1 MTIKELL
8 VLFKFNVDSP
18 SFNNAQAL
26 LSQLE
31 QKAQA
36 LEDNRN
42 PIGKGKFDDFNYGAN
57 SAIVGVN
64 ALMGRLRMLAGMAG
78 ITLTVNGLIQ
88 TADQWRTIEGQI
100 KNVVGEGENLEEV
113 QNNLYQIAGR
123 TRQSYAQTAGLFTSV
138 SRSAGD
144 LGKST
149 EEILAFTEDVAMAMR
164 AGGGTAESQA
174 AALVQLG
181 QALGSGA
188 LRGDELNSILEQAHV
203 LANTIAQGM
212 GVSIGKLSSLGRE
225 GKITSAIIFEAVR
238 SQHDALVRQIGN
250 SPLTMPAAFMRV
262 RDAVGRVVYKLNQG
276 YNIVGKMAD
285 MVVKVA
291 DAIDK
296 IKITKDTVGAMKALA
311 LWAGVFWLATS
322 ASVKT
327 VVWDRLIS
335 VLKATYM
342 WYQVLTASQLAFTL
356 SMKKF
361 WTAFAPMAA
370 FAGQVLA
377 IVTLITAL
385 ILVIE
390 DLYVWLNGGD
400 SLIGNFLGGKSGLER
415 WNQWVT
421 EFKKSTEQ
429 IGEFVDWI
437 FDQFESDGD
446 GFVANCKK
454 WGEIAFELLMLPVKA
469 IANLGKA
476 LGWAFEGI
484 AKLFGL
490 EGTKGFEMYF
500 KNPNSVDP
508 ASLVSDG
515 GNTTNNRSMNN
526 SNNTTNHITITAP
539 NGSAEAIASAVS
551 DAIPGSPSYDFAME

>member
-100 KNVVGEGENLEEV
+100 KNVVGESESLEQV
-113 QNNLYQIAGR
+113 QQTLYEIAGR

-164 AGGGTAESQA
+164 AGGGSAESQA

-188 LRGDELNSILEQAHV
+188 LRGDELNSILEQAPV

-212 GVSIGKLSSLGRE
+212 GASIGKLRSLGRE

-276 YNIVGKMAD
+276 YDIVGNMAKTVAGFADSIDEINLDYLIAGLKLIAFWVGTIVALSKWGMIVNGLTTIGGHLLFIARILKQLLGFQVVWGSLEAAIGAGVIVFALKWLAILTAVFIILEDIYQWFTGGESMIGEWIGPFEEACNKAKAAWQSVLDGFDYVINTPIVD
-285 MVVKVA
+285 MIK
-291 DAIDK
+291 DLIGWLENLQDK
-296 IKITKDTVGAMKALA
+296 IAAFDIRGKVGKWWQENVSNPFNDGLGNLIKGSMHEGPQLSDSQVDAY
-311 LWAGVFWLATS
+311 
-322 ASVKT
+322 
-327 VVWDRLIS
+327 RLI
-335 VLKATYM
+335 A
-342 WYQVLTASQLAFTL
+342 
-356 SMKKF
+356 
-361 WTAFAPMAA
+361 
-370 FAGQVLA
+370 
-377 IVTLITAL
+377 
-385 ILVIE
+385 
-390 DLYVWLNGGD
+390 
-400 SLIGNFLGGKSGLER
+400 
-415 WNQWVT
+415 
-421 EFKKSTEQ
+421 
-429 IGEFVDWI
+429 
-437 FDQFESDGD
+437 
-446 GFVANCKK
+446 
-454 WGEIAFELLMLPVKA
+454 
-469 IANLGKA
+469 
-476 LGWAFEGI
+476 
-484 AKLFGL
+484 
-490 EGTKGFEMYF
+490 
-500 KNPNSVDP
+500 
-508 ASLVSDG
+508 DG
-515 GNTTNNRSMNN
+515 GSTTNSQNLNN
-526 SNNTTNHITITAP
+526 VGNTTNHITVTAP

-551 DAIPGSPSYDFAME
+551 DAIPGNPSYDFAMN

>member
-100 KNVVGEGENLEEV
+100 KNVVGESESLEQV
-113 QNNLYQIAGR
+113 QQTLYEIAGR

-164 AGGGTAESQA
+164 AGGGSAESQA

-188 LRGDELNSILEQAHV
+188 LRGDELNSILEQAPV

-212 GVSIGKLSSLGRE
+212 GASIGKLRSLGRE

-276 YNIVGKMAD
+276 YDIVGNMAKTVAGFADSIDEINLDYLIAGLKLIAFWVGTIVALSKWGMIVNGLTTIGGHLLFIARILKQLLGFQVVWGSLEAAIGAGVIVFALKWLAILTAVFIILEDIYQWFTGGESMIGEWIGPFEEACNKAKAAWQSVLDGFDYVINTPIVD
-285 MVVKVA
+285 MIK
-291 DAIDK
+291 DLIGWLENLQDK
-296 IKITKDTVGAMKALA
+296 IAAFDIRGKVGKWWQENVSNPFNDGLGNLIKGSMHEGPQL
-311 LWAGVFWLATS
+311 S
-322 ASVKT
+322 ASQV
-327 VVWDRLIS
+327 DAYRLI
-335 VLKATYM
+335 A
-342 WYQVLTASQLAFTL
+342 
-356 SMKKF
+356 
-361 WTAFAPMAA
+361 
-370 FAGQVLA
+370 
-377 IVTLITAL
+377 
-385 ILVIE
+385 
-390 DLYVWLNGGD
+390 
-400 SLIGNFLGGKSGLER
+400 
-415 WNQWVT
+415 
-421 EFKKSTEQ
+421 
-429 IGEFVDWI
+429 
-437 FDQFESDGD
+437 
-446 GFVANCKK
+446 
-454 WGEIAFELLMLPVKA
+454 
-469 IANLGKA
+469 
-476 LGWAFEGI
+476 
-484 AKLFGL
+484 
-490 EGTKGFEMYF
+490 
-500 KNPNSVDP
+500 
-508 ASLVSDG
+508 DG
-515 GNTTNNRSMNN
+515 GSTTNSQNLNN
-526 SNNTTNHITITAP
+526 VGNTTNHITVTAP

-551 DAIPGSPSYDFAME
+551 DAIPGNPSYDFAMN

>member
-8 VLFKFNVDSP
+8 VLFKFNVDGP
-18 SFNNAQAL
+18 SFSNAQAL

-31 QKAQA
+31 QKAQD
-36 LEDNRN
+36 LERG
-42 PIGKGKFDDFNYGAN
+42 PSMGKGKFDGYADGAN
-57 SAIVGVN
+57 TAMLGVN
-64 ALMGRLRMLAGMAG
+64 ALMGKLRMLAGMAG
-78 ITLTVNGLIQ
+78 ITLTINGLIQ

-188 LRGDELNSILEQAHV
+188 LRGDELNSILEQAPV

-212 GVSIGKLSSLGRE
+212 GASIGQLRRLGRE
-225 GKITSAIIFEAVR
+225 GKITSEIIFNAVR
-238 SQHDALVRQIGN
+238 SQHDNLVRQIGN

-276 YNIVGKMAD
+276 YDIVGKMAKT
-285 MVVKVA
+285 VAGVA
-291 DAIDK
+291 DSIDEINLDYLIAGLK
-296 IKITKDTVGAMKALA
+296 LIAFWVGAITVVSKWSVITGVLTSIGGHLLFVVRIIKQLLGFSFTWGSLWSALGAGIIVFA
-311 LWAGVFWLATS
+311 LKWLA
-322 ASVKT
+322 
-327 VVWDRLIS
+327 I
-335 VLKATYM
+335 
-342 WYQVLTASQLAFTL
+342 LTAVFIVLEDIYQWFT
-356 SMKKF
+356 
-361 WTAFAPMAA
+361 
-370 FAGQVLA
+370 
-377 IVTLITAL
+377 
-385 ILVIE
+385 
-390 DLYVWLNGGD
+390 GGD
-400 SLIGNFLGGKSGLER
+400 SAIGDWFGTFEEFCDKAKSA
-415 WNQWVT
+415 W
-421 EFKKSTEQ
+421 KS
-429 IGEFVDWI
+429 VV
-437 FDQFESDGD
+437 D
-446 GFVANCKK
+446 GFDYVINTPIVDMIKDLIK
-454 WGEIAFELLMLPVKA
+454 WLEDLQAKIGAFDIRGKVGKWWEENVTNPFNDGLGNLIKGSMHEGPQLSAAQIDAYRLIA
-469 IANLGKA
+469 
-476 LGWAFEGI
+476 
-484 AKLFGL
+484 
-490 EGTKGFEMYF
+490 
-500 KNPNSVDP
+500 
-508 ASLVSDG
+508 DG

-526 SNNTTNHITITAP
+526 SNNTTNHITVTAP

>member
-188 LRGDELNSILEQAHV
+188 LRGDELNSILEQAPV

-212 GVSIGKLSSLGRE
+212 GASIGKLRSLGRE

-276 YNIVGKMAD
+276 YDIVGKMAKTVAGFAD
-285 MVVKVA
+285 SIDEINLDYLISGLKIVAFWVFLITSYLKFSAISQGLITIGGHLLFIVKILKQLLGFQVVWGSLEA
-291 DAIDK
+291 AI
-296 IKITKDTVGAMKALA
+296 G
-311 LWAGVFWLATS
+311 AGVIVFALKWLLIITAIF
-322 ASVKT
+322 
-327 VVWDRLIS
+327 VVLEDIYQLFTGGES
-335 VLKATYM
+335 VL
-342 WYQVLTASQLAFTL
+342 
-356 SMKKF
+356 
-361 WTAFAPMAA
+361 
-370 FAGQVLA
+370 
-377 IVTLITAL
+377 
-385 ILVIE
+385 
-390 DLYVWLNGGD
+390 GD
-400 SLIGNFLGGKSGLER
+400 WLGGMTIAER
-415 WNQWVT
+415 WGQWVT
-421 EFKKSTEQ
+421 EFKASMKQ
-429 IGEFVDWI
+429 LGEFTDWI
-437 FDQFESDGD
+437 FNHFDSSWD
-446 GFVANCKK
+446 GFMEGAELAGK
-454 WGEIAFELLMLPVKA
+454 IAFEMLMLPVTA

-500 KNPNSVDP
+500 KNPNAVDP

-515 GNTTNNRSMNN
+515 GATTNNRSMTN
-526 SNNTTNHITITAP
+526 SNNTTNNITVTAP